1 MSKKKRPRDISAEIL
16 WSAATC
22 RRYGPSAERKAA
34 TSLTSRRTPKSRSIG
49 MSAKRYLR
57 RLALPIAPS
66 APDPFDNG
74 ARCDA

>member
-34 TSLTSRRTPKSRSIG
+34 TCRRTPKSRSIG